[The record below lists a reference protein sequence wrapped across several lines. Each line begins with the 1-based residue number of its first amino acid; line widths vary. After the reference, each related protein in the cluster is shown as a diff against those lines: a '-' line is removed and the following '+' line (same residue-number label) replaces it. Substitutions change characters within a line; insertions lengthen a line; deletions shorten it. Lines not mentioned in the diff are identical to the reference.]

1 AAAAQAA
8 ARRSGNGGAAAAAIA
23 ATSAPRIPSRLSN
36 TQVPHIPLQQS
47 PAAPRDAPASAGMP
61 RLAIRCGSG
70 GANRRTS
77 VGGYSPSALDV
88 TDSGS
93 GALYRLADVPN
104 FTGGQAVP
112 YGVGGAVTAAQTPAP
127 PPAHRMTPPRLHQ
140 PAADVRSCRHSAGG
154 IAPDGRGLF
163 VLVGGGSGAGSSGT
177 GSGAASPL
185 PHGDSRPAA
194 HVARQSPGGRASIDF
209 GLGYNLNDLQG
220 AARAA
225 GSGSDGCAV
234 SLPGS
239 PSAAAASAAAQRVVA
254 GRISTGSGA
263 VMAPPSPALQQRP
276 PALQPLQPSY
286 PGPVGMLPTLQT
298 QLSNS
303 PVERVSEHASCP
315 QTPLTGWPMSPGGAG
330 GGGGGGGS
338 ASAARQNRAS
348 VTGMFAMRNP
358 PPWAAPINVTLRPAP
373 PSEPLPVLHTSGMR
387 SRRQSTGSPPWSQG
401 QVAAAA
407 AAAGVSSPQAQPA
420 QLQQHLL
427 HPHAQQHYSVSCNG
441 GGGCNS
447 NGNSNNTLSP
457 RVIVP
462 IVSDWASGGA
472 SSAGTP
478 TAGRRSRR
486 VTQPGILPPGEDL
499 ILTSRASV
507 DLDGPTVGAVE
518 DASMSHHV
526 LPPGATGLGF
536 GSPYRP
542 LMNSGSGRL
551 L

>member
-315 QTPLTGWPMSPGGAG
+315 QTPLTGWPMSP
-330 GGGGGGGS
+330 
-338 ASAARQNRAS
+338 
-348 VTGMFAMRNP
+348 
-358 PPWAAPINVTLRPAP
+358 
-373 PSEPLPVLHTSGMR
+373 
-387 SRRQSTGSPPWSQG
+387 
-401 QVAAAA
+401 
-407 AAAGVSSPQAQPA
+407 AAGVSSPQAQPA